1 MSDYCER
8 FSEVWSL
15 LATIE
20 PASSQAEQNTGFV
33 SLANY
38 HRAVIII
45 HVGALG
51 GDVDCDVEQAINT
64 SGDDV
69 KTVQAN
75 TKDITLTAVT
85 DDDTVSVIEVRT
97 AELDVDNR
105 FDCINLE
112 MTPAQAGIVS
122 AQIWGGVSRYQP
134 VPTTNLDSVTD

>member
-1 MSDYCER
+1 MSSYTQR

-15 LATIE
+15 LATID

-51 GDVDCDVEQAINT
+51 GDVDCDVEQATNT
-64 SGDDV
+64 SGGSA
-69 KTVQAN
+69 KTLDSGN
-75 TKDITLTAVT
+75 KDITLTAVT
-85 DDDTVSVIEVRT
+85 DDNTVSVIEVRT

-122 AQIWGGVSRYQP
+122 AQIWGGMSRYQP